1 MTELIRRFLRIDPP
15 KRREAAPAV
24 EGAAVVVAPL
34 TEIEVIASTDAPCS
48 RWGGSY
54 FEVLDHS
61 AGAVT
66 FAADSVLLNHDPNQ
80 IVGYVKSTALAASLL
95 TALLGFAPTDD
106 GQEVATLV
114 DSGCLRGIS
123 IGYSIEAYT
132 ISEENGVTTVL
143 ATAWTLRE
151 ISWTPIPADIG
162 AGVMRSSTSDE
173 AWARALNLNLSVRTI
188 TPATVP
194 AKERIMDLV
203 PAAPATP
210 AAAPI
215 TIDAAGL
222 ARANAKIIASQAEGL
237 GLRASDYAGMDIE
250 EARSAMLGAVVAAR
264 AAAPAPK
271 AHDITIR
278 TDERD
283 NIVAEAVEGIH
294 VGGRRAAPKPGEVA
308 LRNFGFSFDE
318 VYGRAAQRL
327 GFQGVLTRKKL
338 IGMFFGERAANT
350 TATFNQITQLASAKS
365 VMNGYDQYVPWSD
378 AICDFAETSD
388 FKTYR
393 VAGAQVGD
401 FSEPAEGSA
410 FSDLSILDN
419 LTGSGILTFR
429 GGGLEFTKQA
439 LYNDELGIFFK
450 KLFGMG
456 IIARRHQDIKVAA
469 AIEALSFASASITG
483 VLNAANLD
491 LAWQAFVNVTGPASQ
506 KLGIVPKRII
516 VPPALVNTAF
526 AQITA
531 NYGNTSVFAYMKT
544 LVPGGQLDASNAPI
558 QIVPGLHLS
567 SATAWYLGADPAE
580 AQPITVLRH
589 TDYPVPEVIEVD
601 AGLVASR
608 KFRVEYPMQ
617 VITATHAAGKP
628 VGMVKSPGT

>member
-1 MTELIRRFLRIDPP
+1 MTDLIRRFMRIDLP
-15 KRREAAPAV
+15 KKRDVALAAD
-24 EGAAVVVAPL
+24 GATVVVVPPF

-48 RWGGSY
+48 RWGGAY
-54 FEVLDHS
+54 FEVLDHTP
-61 AGAVT
+61 GAVT
-66 FAADSVLLNHDPNQ
+66 LAADSVLLNHDPNQ
-80 IVGYVKSTALAASLL
+80 IVGNVKSTAFAPSLL
-95 TALLGFAPTDD
+95 TAMLGFAPTDD

-114 DSGCLRGIS
+114 ESGCLRGIS

-132 ISEENGVTTVL
+132 ISEDNGVSTVL

-151 ISWTPIPADIG
+151 ISWTPIPADTA

-173 AWARALNLNLSVRTI
+173 AWAKALNLSVRTT
-188 TPATVP
+188 TPAIVP
-194 AKERIMDLV
+194 AKERTMDPLV
-203 PAAPATP
+203 PVAAAQP
-210 AAAPI
+210 AAANTLNPV
-215 TIDAAGL
+215 AE
-222 ARANAKIIASQAEGL
+222 ARASARAIASQAEAL

-250 EARSAMLGAVVAAR
+250 EARSAMLGAVVEAR
-264 AAAPAPK
+264 KAAPAPA
-271 AHDITIR
+271 AHDITVR

-283 NIVAEAVEGIH
+283 NIIAQAVDAIH
-294 VGGRRAAPKPGEVA
+294 VGGRRAAAKPGEVA
-308 LRNFGFSFDE
+308 LRNYGFSFDD

-338 IGMFFGERAANT
+338 IDMFFGERTANT

-365 VMNGYDQYVPWSD
+365 VMTGYDQYTPWSD
-378 AICDFAETSD
+378 PICDFAETSD

-401 FSEPAEGSA
+401 FNEPAEGSP
-410 FSDLSILDN
+410 FTDLSILDN
-419 LTGSGILTFR
+419 LTGSGVLTFR

-456 IIARRHQDIKVAA
+456 IIAHRHQDIRVAA

-516 VPPALVNTAF
+516 VPPALVNTAY

-531 NYGNTSVFAYMKT
+531 NYGNTSVFAYMKSV
-544 LVPGGQLDASNAPI
+544 VPGAQLDGMNAPL
-558 QIVPGLHLS
+558 QIIPGLHLS

-580 AQPITVLRH
+580 AQPITVLKH